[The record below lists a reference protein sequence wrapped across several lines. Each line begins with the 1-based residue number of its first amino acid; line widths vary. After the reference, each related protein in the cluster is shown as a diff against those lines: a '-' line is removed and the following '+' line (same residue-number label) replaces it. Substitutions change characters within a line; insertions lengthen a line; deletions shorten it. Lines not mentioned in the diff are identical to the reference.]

1 VAKTAGPDAALLNL
15 SGLRPTMDWMKPR
28 CCHGSRRRQRR
39 TAAIGVPWS
48 DLMKTYMCVICGLI
62 FDEAEGWPDDGIPPG
77 TRWEDVPLNWK
88 CPECG
93 AGKDDFEMV
102 EV

>member
-1 VAKTAGPDAALLNL
+1 MIRPSFVEIRIDPPDH
-15 SGLRPTMDWMKPR
+15 LRPLNPDVIMDVDPDTPLRRGPEPR
-28 CCHGSRRRQRR
+28 R
-39 TAAIGVPWS
+39 S

-62 FDEAEGWPDDGIPPG
+62 YDEAEGWPDDDIPPG
-77 TRWEDVPLNWK
+77 TRWDDVPLNWK

-102 EV
+102 EI

>member
-1 VAKTAGPDAALLNL
+1 
-15 SGLRPTMDWMKPR
+15 
-28 CCHGSRRRQRR
+28 
-39 TAAIGVPWS
+39 
-48 DLMKTYMCVICGLI
+48 MKTYMCVICGLI
-62 FDEAEGWPDDGIPPG
+62 YDEAEGGPDDDIPPG